1 MAIDTSKML
10 KNIRENGKCECPLCG
25 KGFFI
30 AKKDIPVEKQT
41 HFECSYCKE
50 KYILNIRLNQPVK

>member
-30 AKKDIPVEKQT
+30 AKKDIAVEKQT